1 MRNELVNRV
10 LSRYPTTNLLRTL
23 VVQSLGEK
31 YAREL
36 PSDPIE
42 PVVLAERI
50 VNLAYSIRKQYDII
64 QKLDEKDK
72 YVVEAKNS
80 HKISPRLLGSKY
92 AFFAEGCSQLSHTY
106 SFRAT
111 FVGPVFLLP
120 DWMVKRRNIR
130 KHTPNFS
137 VAVRRFFDA
146 MDDVQALNV
155 RIILRNSPRFLGDY
169 GRFIEKRERKKFID
183 DMLAEVDKVWGEN
196 ANRGPQVCCV
206 DTGYLY
212 LPHIFDRAFL
222 VATRKAANAP
232 VDGGWMDTSPTVI
245 QREKDR
251 FNLVFEGADQSQT
264 EAISILK
271 KYISNFWRGN
281 I

>member
-1 MRNELVNRV
+1 MRNELVNRI
-10 LSRYPTTNLLRTL
+10 LSRYPTTNLLRML
-23 VVQSLGEK
+23 VVESLGKK
-31 YAREL
+31 YVREL
-36 PSDPIE
+36 PSDPVE

-50 VNLAYSIRKQYDII
+50 IDLVYSIEKEYDIL

-72 YVVEAKNS
+72 YLVETENS

-92 AFFAEGCSQLSHTY
+92 AFFAEACSQLSHTH

-120 DWMVKRRNIR
+120 DWMVKRRNIH

-137 VAVRRFFDA
+137 VAVRRFFDT
-146 MDDVQALNV
+146 MDDVQALSV

-169 GRFIEKRERKKFID
+169 GRFIEKHERKKFID
-183 DMLAEVDKVWGEN
+183 DMLVEVSKVWGEN

-212 LPHIFDRAFL
+212 LPHIFDHAFL

-232 VDGGWMDTSPTVI
+232 VNGGWVDNSLEII

-251 FNLVFEGADQSQT
+251 FDLVFEGTDQSQT
-264 EAISILK
+264 NAISILK

>member
-1 MRNELVNRV
+1 MRNKLVDGI
-10 LSRYPTTNLLRTL
+10 LSRYPTTNLLRIL
-23 VVQSLGEK
+23 VVELLGKE
-31 YAREL
+31 YISEL
-36 PSDPIE
+36 PSDPVE

-50 VNLAYSIRKQYDII
+50 VDLAYSIKKEYDIF
-64 QKLDEKDK
+64 QKLEEKDK
-72 YVVEAKNS
+72 YLPETKDGY
-80 HKISPRLLGSKY
+80 KISPRLLGSKY
-92 AFFAEGCSQLSHTY
+92 AFFAEACSQLSHTS

-120 DWMVKRRNIR
+120 NWMVKRRNIH

-137 VAVRRFFDA
+137 VAVRMFFNT
-146 MDDVQALNV
+146 MDDAKGLNV
-155 RIILRNSPRFLGDY
+155 RLILRNSPRFLKDY
-169 GRFIEKRERKKFID
+169 GRFIEKNERRKFID
-183 DMLAEVDKVWGEN
+183 DMLVEVNKLWGEN
-196 ANRGPQVCCV
+196 ANRGPQICCV

-212 LPHIFDRAFL
+212 LPHIFDHAFL
-222 VATRKAANAP
+222 VATRKAANTP
-232 VDGGWMDTSPTVI
+232 VDGGRIDTSPELI

-251 FNLVFEGADQSQT
+251 FDLVFEGANQSQT